1 MNKSKVFA
9 RQPKK
14 KAIYSALLNS
24 WKWQQLRR
32 KKFLANPVCEDCAA
46 KGRVTP
52 TEEIHHNK
60 PVESGKDE
68 TEMRQLAYDYNNLVS
83 LCKAC
88 HSARHAPPIPDK
100 QGDGAVSAFAKKFF
114 AIGE

>member
-52 TEEIHHNK
+52 TEEIHHNR

-68 TEMRQLAYDYNNLVS
+68 IEMRQLAYDYNNLVS

-88 HSARHAPPIPDK
+88 HAARHAPPIPDK
-100 QGDGAVSAFAKKFF
+100 HGNGETLAFAKKFF
-114 AIGE
+114 GMGE

>member
-1 MNKSKVFA
+1 MKKSVIFA
-9 RQPKK
+9 REPKK
-14 KAIYSALLNS
+14 KAIYSSLLNS

-32 KKFLANPVCEDCAA
+32 KKFLANPICEDCAA

-52 TEEIHHNK
+52 TEEVHHNR
-60 PVESGKDE
+60 PVESGRDE
-68 TEMRQLAYDYNNLVS
+68 TEMRQLAYDYSNLVS

-88 HSARHAPPIPDK
+88 HAARHAPPIPDK
-100 QGDGAVSAFAKKFF
+100 KGDGAVSAFARKFF

>member
-1 MNKSKVFA
+1 MKKSVIFA
-9 RQPKK
+9 REPKK

-32 KKFLANPVCEDCAA
+32 KKFLANPVCEDCAV

-52 TEEIHHNK
+52 TEEVHHNR

-68 TEMRQLAYDYNNLVS
+68 IEMRQLAYDFNNLVS

-88 HSARHAPPIPDK
+88 HAARHAPPIADK
-100 QGDGAVSAFAKKFF
+100 HSNGEALAFAKKFLG
-114 AIGE
+114 IGE